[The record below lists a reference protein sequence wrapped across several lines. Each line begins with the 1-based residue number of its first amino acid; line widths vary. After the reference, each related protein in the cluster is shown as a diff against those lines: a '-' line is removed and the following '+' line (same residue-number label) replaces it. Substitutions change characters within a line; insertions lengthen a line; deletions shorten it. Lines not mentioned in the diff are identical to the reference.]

1 MCCKSTTIK
10 SWTKQFDVFTCAKQP
25 HFAKI
30 ALTFLEMLGAIPRE
44 LLEVRV
50 FLNHPAKSNILTQVV
65 KTTFLEIRMNTKLNV
80 AVAAALFAAATG
92 AQAGITIPA
101 GDWTLDIGGV
111 VNAYYTHTS
120 FSGDDATAGERGN
133 GDSVANITTGLLPN
147 YLSVSGKTRQNDLDV
162 GFTISINPGA
172 STRQAGIQTANQEN
186 RQAFLTF
193 GDASWGSIKLGKD
206 LGIYASDAILNDQTL
221 LGVGSAAGSLAGNTT
236 TLGRI
241 GRGFNYADW
250 KAQVAY
256 TSPNWNGF
264 QFTAGLTQGWNA
276 IASNGGVGSTER
288 SGSQTAY
295 EGKASYEWTGDVAG
309 KVWAS
314 AISQKVEGLGSAA
327 TAPTFSA
334 ANNAAGT
341 GIPTAGGFILPA
353 AAGTNFG
360 SERAYA
366 WDIGTAVNLAGFG
379 LVGYYGQG
387 KGIGQTVQFAGGF
400 DAQGKRRD
408 SDQWYVQG
416 SYVLPGVGTKLAASY
431 GESTLDGNGIDG
443 FSDVKANMWVV
454 GAYHPLTKHLN
465 LVAEYSHAKDE
476 VNNRTVADTD
486 LKAKTISL
494 GAILFF

>member
-1 MCCKSTTIK
+1 
-10 SWTKQFDVFTCAKQP
+10 
-25 HFAKI
+25 
-30 ALTFLEMLGAIPRE
+30 
-44 LLEVRV
+44 
-50 FLNHPAKSNILTQVV
+50 
-65 KTTFLEIRMNTKLNV
+65 MNTKLNV

-133 GDSVANITTGLLPN
+133 GDSVNNITTGLLPN

-172 STRQAGIQTANQEN
+172 STRQAGIQGANQEN

-241 GRGFNYADW
+241 GRGFMYADW

-264 QFTAGLTQGWNA
+264 QFTAGVTQGWNA
-276 IASNGGVGSTER
+276 LASTGTNSVGSTER
-288 SGSQTAY
+288 SGSGSAY

-309 KVWAS
+309 KVWVS
-314 AISQKVEGLGSAA
+314 AISQKVEGL
-327 TAPTFSA
+327 T
-334 ANNAAGT
+334 NA
-341 GIPTAGGFILPA
+341 TAGGVSVDATTGVATLVNATPN
-353 AAGTNFG
+353 TLT
-360 SERAYA
+360 STDERVYA
-366 WDIGTAVNLAGFG
+366 WDIGTSLKVADFG
-379 LVGYYGQG
+379 LVGYYGKG
-387 KGIGQTVQFAGGF
+387 KGIGQTVQLLNGF
-400 DAQGKRRD
+400 DANGKRRD

-416 SYVLPGVGTKLAASY
+416 SYTVPGVGTKLAASY
-431 GESTLDGNGIDG
+431 GESTLDGNGVDA
-443 FSDVKANMWVV
+443 FSEIKANMWVV

-465 LVAEYSHAKDE
+465 LVAEYSQAKDE
-476 VNNRTVADTD
+476 TNVRNAADTD

>member
-1 MCCKSTTIK
+1 
-10 SWTKQFDVFTCAKQP
+10 
-25 HFAKI
+25 
-30 ALTFLEMLGAIPRE
+30 
-44 LLEVRV
+44 
-50 FLNHPAKSNILTQVV
+50 
-65 KTTFLEIRMNTKLNV
+65 MNTKLNV

-92 AQAGITIPA
+92 AQAGIVIPA

-133 GDSVANITTGLLPN
+133 GDSVNNITTGLLPN

-172 STRQAGIQTANQEN
+172 STRNAGFQGSQQEN

-221 LGVGSAAGSLAGNTT
+221 LGVGSAAGALAGNTT

-241 GRGFNYADW
+241 GRGYNYADW
-250 KAQVAY
+250 KAQIAY

-264 QFTAGLTQGWNA
+264 QFTAGVTQGWNA
-276 IASNGGVGSTER
+276 LAGGFGSVGSTER
-288 SGSQTAY
+288 SGSQSAY
-295 EGKASYEWTGDVAG
+295 EAKASYEWTGDVAG
-309 KVWAS
+309 KVWVS
-314 AISQKVEGLGSAA
+314 AISQKVEGLGTAA
-327 TAPTFSA
+327 VPATVGIVGGIPAVIPA
-334 ANNAAGT
+334 VAGT
-341 GIPTAGGFILPA
+341 S
-353 AAGTNFG
+353 FG
-360 SERAYA
+360 DERANA
-366 WDIGTAVNLAGFG
+366 WDVGTAVNLAGFG

-387 KGIGQTVQFAGGF
+387 KGIGQTVQLLNGF

-431 GESTLDGNGIDG
+431 GRSTLEGNGGEALDELKQ
-443 FSDVKANMWVV
+443 SLWVV

-465 LVAEYSHAKDE
+465 LVAEYSQAKDDTS
-476 VNNRTVADTD
+476 VNNAPDTD
-486 LKAKTISL
+486 FKAKTVSL